1 MQLFSELSELIFP
14 SRCISCA
21 TLGLSLCSQCRR
33 FWNPHIYKTQLKNL
47 LVVSSVPYS
56 DVAQKVILSAKESQI
71 KKADE
76 LVSSAISHSV
86 GNVLRNQ
93 RCDVLV
99 PIQSRPSAVR
109 KRGRRFISEV
119 SRDASL
125 KFELPIHDLL
135 LHTRTVKDQS
145 GLHLR
150 ERWNNLEGA
159 LVVRS
164 RQRAD
169 GKALLIDDLVTTGAT
184 LSETARAL
192 RYAGIE
198 VIGAVTAAIA
208 QPLRYRDEMG

>member
-1 MQLFSELSELIFP
+1 
-14 SRCISCA
+14 
-21 TLGLSLCSQCRR
+21 
-33 FWNPHIYKTQLKNL
+33 
-47 LVVSSVPYS
+47 
-56 DVAQKVILSAKESQI
+56 
-71 KKADE
+71 
-76 LVSSAISHSV
+76 
-86 GNVLRNQ
+86 
-93 RCDVLV
+93 
-99 PIQSRPSAVR
+99 VR

-145 GLHLR
+145 GLHLQ

-159 LVVRS
+159 LVVS
-164 RQRAD
+164 GRQRAD

-184 LSETARAL
+184 LSEAARAL